1 MKKAKFLMVRPEGSD
16 LAFLGALADQGRLR
30 PTIGRT
36 FPLERARDAH
46 EVSEDGHVRGKIV
59 LEV

>member
-1 MKKAKFLMVRPEGSD
+1 MVRPDGSD
-16 LAFLGALADQGRLR
+16 LAYLGALADAGRLR

-46 EVSEDGHVRGKIV
+46 EVSEAGHMRGKIV
-59 LEV
+59 LEI